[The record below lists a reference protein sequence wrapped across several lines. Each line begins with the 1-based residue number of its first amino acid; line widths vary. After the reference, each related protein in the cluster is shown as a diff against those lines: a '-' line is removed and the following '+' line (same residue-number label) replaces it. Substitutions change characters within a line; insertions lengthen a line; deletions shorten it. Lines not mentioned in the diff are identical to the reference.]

1 MEEIAKEYK
10 VDWVNTDIGLGVPM
24 TAPGIYTDESGNL
37 FLNNRYITVQ
47 LSSQRC
53 SHAVYCRRL
62 LQFVVNCDSAH
73 LPRCGLQSLLRIVN
87 RGLSVAIYCIDS

>member
-37 FLNNRYITVQ
+37 FLNNRY
-47 LSSQRC
+47 S
-53 SHAVYCRRL
+53 
-62 LQFVVNCDSAH
+62 SAH
-73 LPRCGLQSLLRIVN
+73 SDARMLYIVGDCFNSLSIVI
-87 RGLSVAIYCIDS
+87 LLIFLAVDYSHYCE